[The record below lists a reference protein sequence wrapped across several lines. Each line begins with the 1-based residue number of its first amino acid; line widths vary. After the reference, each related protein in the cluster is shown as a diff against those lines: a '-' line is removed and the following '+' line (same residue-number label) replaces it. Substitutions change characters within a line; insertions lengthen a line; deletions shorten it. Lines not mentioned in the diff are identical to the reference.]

1 MDAADCKQAA
11 CCFYKYTKR
20 IFMLKYMININFN
33 TIYVNILQKQ
43 EKYTFEILK
52 YAYRIYMETKR
63 YLILRQKCYST
74 TCMDEKSIMD
84 TP

>member
-33 TIYVNILQKQ
+33 TLYVNILKKTRK
-43 EKYTFEILK
+43 KYTFKKLK
-52 YAYRIYMETKR
+52 STYRIYTETKR
-63 YLILRQKCYST
+63 YLILRQKNA
-74 TCMDEKSIMD
+74 ILLHA
-84 TP
+84 

>member
-33 TIYVNILQKQ
+33 TIYMNISQKNKG
-43 EKYTFEILK
+43 KYTFERLK
-52 YAYRIYMETKR
+52 YAYRIYTETKR
-63 YLILRQKCYST
+63 YLILRQKNA
-74 TCMDEKSIMD
+74 ILLHA
-84 TP
+84 

>member
-33 TIYVNILQKQ
+33 TLYVNILKKTRK
-43 EKYTFEILK
+43 KYTFEKLK
-52 YAYRIYMETKR
+52 STYRIYTETKR
-63 YLILRQKCYST
+63 YLILRQKNA
-74 TCMDEKSIMD
+74 ILLHA
-84 TP
+84 

>member
-33 TIYVNILQKQ
+33 TIYVNILQKT
-43 EKYTFEILK
+43 KKNIHLK
-52 YAYRIYMETKR
+52 YWNTHTGFIWKR
-63 YLILRQKCYST
+63 K
-74 TCMDEKSIMD
+74 D
-84 TP
+84 T

>member
-33 TIYVNILQKQ
+33 TIYVNILQKT
-43 EKYTFEILK
+43 KKNIHLK
-52 YAYRIYMETKR
+52 Y
-63 YLILRQKCYST
+63 
-74 TCMDEKSIMD
+74 
-84 TP
+84 